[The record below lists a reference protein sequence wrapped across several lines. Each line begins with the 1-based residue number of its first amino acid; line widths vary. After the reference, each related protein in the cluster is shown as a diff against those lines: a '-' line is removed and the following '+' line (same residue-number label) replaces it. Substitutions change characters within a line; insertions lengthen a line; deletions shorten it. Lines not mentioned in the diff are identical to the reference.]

1 MDRRR
6 ASPRAPLAM
15 DILKSFISL
24 LALINPVGAIPFFL
38 SLTAHQRDGE
48 RRRTIRIASISVFCV
63 VAITALFGQQII
75 SFFGISVGSLEVG
88 GGIIMLLMAI
98 NMLNAQI
105 GNSRST
111 PEERDEA
118 EQKDNVAV
126 VPLAIP
132 LLTGPG
138 AISTTII
145 YAAEAAHWYDRLI
158 LVAIGAVLAALCF
171 LSLRLAEP
179 IARWVGRTGI
189 NIGTRLMGLM
199 LSALAVEF
207 IVDGLKVLLPNLK

>member
-1 MDRRR
+1 MN
-6 ASPRAPLAM
+6 L
-15 DILKSFISL
+15 LKSFISL

-38 SLTAHQRDGE
+38 SLTTDMSSSEKAG
-48 RRRTIRIASISVFCV
+48 TIRIASISVFCV
-63 VAITALFGQQII
+63 IGVTALLGQQII
-75 SFFGISVGSLEVG
+75 AFFGISVGSLQVG

-98 NMLNAQI
+98 NMLNAQV
-105 GNSRST
+105 GNTRST
-111 PEERDEA
+111 PEERHEA
-118 EQKDNVAV
+118 EMKNSIAV

-138 AISTTII
+138 SISTVIV
-145 YAAEAAHWYDRLI
+145 YSASVAHWYERLG
-158 LVAIGAVLAALCF
+158 LVVIGAVLAGLCF
-171 LSLRLAEP
+171 GSLMLAEP

-207 IVDGLKVLLPNLK
+207 IVNGLKALLPSLK

>member
-1 MDRRR
+1 
-6 ASPRAPLAM
+6 M

-24 LALINPVGAIPFFL
+24 LALINPIGAIPFFM
-38 SLTAHQRDGE
+38 SLTANQSDVE
-48 RRRTIRIASISVFCV
+48 RRRTIRIAAISVFCV
-63 VAITALFGQQII
+63 IAITTMLGQQII

-118 EQKDNVAV
+118 EQKDNIAV

-138 AISTTII
+138 SISTVII
-145 YAAEAAHWYDRLI
+145 YAANSRHWYERAG
-158 LVAIGAVLAALCF
+158 LVAIGAALAFLCF
-171 LSLRLAEP
+171 VAMRLAEP
-179 IARWVGRTGI
+179 IANWIGRTGI
-189 NIGTRLMGLM
+189 NIATRLMGLM

-207 IVDGLKVLLPNLK
+207 IVNGLRALLPALR

>member
-1 MDRRR
+1 
-6 ASPRAPLAM
+6 M
-15 DILKSFISL
+15 DIIKSFISL
-24 LALINPVGAIPFFL
+24 LALINPIGAIPFFM
-38 SLTAHQRDGE
+38 SLTQQQTDDE

-63 VAITALFGQQII
+63 ITVTTLLGQQII

-98 NMLNAQI
+98 SMLNAQI

-111 PEERDEA
+111 PEERHEA
-118 EQKDNVAV
+118 ELKDNIAV

-138 AISTTII
+138 SISTVIV
-145 YAAEAAHWYDRLI
+145 YSANFRHWYDRVS
-158 LVAIGAVLAALCF
+158 LVAIGALLAVICF
-171 LSLRLAEP
+171 FSLRLAEP
-179 IARWVGRTGI
+179 IARWIGRTGI

-207 IVDGLKVLLPNLK
+207 IVDGLKALLPNLR